1 MPVVSG
7 GNDYGDDGDTVENGS
22 VGVVPDLASRNELFF
37 QTRRHEGHMAVA
49 EAAREKDSSSRNAS
63 IEL

>member
-1 MPVVSG
+1 MPVSG
-7 GNDYGDDGDTVENGS
+7 GNDYGDDGDTIENNGS
-22 VGVVPDLASRNELFF
+22 VGVVPDLAARNELFF